1 MFSCEKCE
9 TFKNSF
15 FHRTPLVA
23 ASVYRKASLWNYR
36 KQFEPLINKRGEGVE
51 FSLIFQRE
59 GDSDFSHK
67 KGGVGKIGG
76 LFF

>member
-59 GDSDFSHK
+59 GIQIFPIK
-67 KGGVGKIGG
+67 KEG
-76 LFF
+76 LVK